1 MFDFF
6 YNFQGFNQE
15 VFLAINQLT
24 NHFSTIAYI
33 LQIFSY
39 CFNLTNFALVYFV
52 LCLYFYIQLRHTK
65 DPDLRSSKFW
75 IIYNNMVMIGITYT
89 IFCITY
95 AILKFTVNLPR
106 PFCSLDPNI
115 FVTIANTSLERCLSS
130 FPSSHT
136 GLAILVCYYTWPY
149 TTTFSQKIIA
159 CMVVIIVAI
168 SRITLAMHY
177 PADIIYSFFIAILL
191 IIIGRIV
198 YKNLENNLIKWV
210 GKVISRVINN

>member
-15 VFLAINQLT
+15 VFLLINQLT
-24 NHFSTIAYI
+24 NHFSIIAYI

-39 CFNLTNFALVYFV
+39 CFNITNFAVIYLI
-52 LCLYFYIQLRHTK
+52 LCLYFYTQLKHVK
-65 DPDLRSSKFW
+65 DPSIRSNKFW

-89 IFCITY
+89 IFCIIY

-106 PFCSLDPNI
+106 PFCSLHTNI

-136 GLAILVCYYTWPY
+136 GLAILACYYIWPY
-149 TTTFSQKIIA
+149 ITSCQKIIA
-159 CMVVIIVAI
+159 CMVVMLVAI

-177 PADIIYSFFIAILL
+177 PADIIYSFFITILL
-191 IIIGRIV
+191 IIIGKIV
-198 YKNLENNLIKWV
+198 YKNLENNLVKWS
-210 GKVISRVINN
+210 GKIISRMINN